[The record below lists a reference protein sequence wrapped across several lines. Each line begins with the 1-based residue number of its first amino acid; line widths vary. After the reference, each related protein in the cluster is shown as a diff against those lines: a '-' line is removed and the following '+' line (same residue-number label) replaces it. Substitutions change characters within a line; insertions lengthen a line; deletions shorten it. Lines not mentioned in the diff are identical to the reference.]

1 MRILVT
7 GGAGFI
13 GSNLLHRLVPRHPEH
28 HFLNLDALTYAAN
41 PLSLEALATRPNYEL
56 VEGNIADPEL
66 VHDLVDRYA
75 PDWILHLAAESHVD
89 RSIVGPAPFITT
101 NVLGTF
107 HLLEA
112 CRRLQERQRVL
123 FHHVSTD
130 EVYGSLGEE
139 GAFTEESR
147 YDPSSPYS
155 ASKAASDHL
164 VRAYHRTYGLAV
176 KLTNSSNNYGPYQAP
191 EKLIPRMIHNAL
203 RGVPLPVYGDG
214 LNVRDWLFVEDH
226 CEALWEIALRGEIG
240 ATYNVGGGCEVRNV
254 DLVRSLCRVL
264 AEELGR
270 PPEELLNLV
279 TFVADRPGHDHRY
292 ALDASKLRRELGWAP
307 RTTFAAGLRRTVRW
321 YLEHQEWVRVSAE
334 RLTR

>member
-1 MRILVT
+1 M
-7 GGAGFI
+7 AG
-13 GSNLLHRLVPRHPEH
+13 
-28 HFLNLDALTYAAN
+28 
-41 PLSLEALATRPNYEL
+41 
-56 VEGNIADPEL
+56 
-66 VHDLVDRYA
+66 DR
-75 PDWILHLAAESHVD
+75 
-89 RSIVGPAPFITT
+89 
-101 NVLGTF
+101 
-107 HLLEA
+107 
-112 CRRLQERQRVL
+112 
-123 FHHVSTD
+123 
-130 EVYGSLGEE
+130 
-139 GAFTEESR
+139 
-147 YDPSSPYS
+147 
-155 ASKAASDHL
+155 
-164 VRAYHRTYGLAV
+164 
-176 KLTNSSNNYGPYQAP
+176 
-191 EKLIPRMIHNAL
+191 
-203 RGVPLPVYGDG
+203 LPVYGDG